1 MIQRFE
7 VTFGLVGKVWTASVA
22 QTSGALVPSA
32 ETPVFKGRSLA
43 SVEERASAYL
53 DALELTDWVSSYNF
67 APALAP
73 ELAQLL
79 GVALNASEEAE
90 AAEYRKV
97 RHSHRAIEA
106 LSSSG
111 FTLRDIS
118 VLLGEP
124 RSVVEQ
130 MRELGRVIEDIENED
145 SS

>member
-7 VTFGLVGKVWTASVA
+7 VTSGLVGKVWTASVA
-22 QTSGALVPSA
+22 QTSGALVLPP
-32 ETPVFKGRSLA
+32 ETPVFTGRSLA
-43 SVEERASAYL
+43 SLEETVSAYL
-53 DALELTDWVSSYNF
+53 AALELTDWISSYNF

-79 GVALNASEEAE
+79 GAALDASEEAE
-90 AAEYRKV
+90 VAEYRKV
-97 RHSHRAIEA
+97 RHSYQAIEA

-124 RSVVEQ
+124 RSVVQQ
-130 MRELGRVIEDIENED
+130 MRNLGRVIEDMEDED